1 MASDFPWF
9 YFSFTMCLNS
19 CGWLRVVSLRGT
31 NPGIVSVEKDSAMEL
46 GETKKGTLHTGQS
59 IPEIELK
66 THLLPDERG
75 TFEMDFEKER
85 HSARNPMLEVNT
97 SGGPV
102 MNSNLR
108 SLVFAFRQPERRYC
122 ALCQN
127 LQPYRTKHC
136 SRCQAC
142 VAKFDHHCH
151 VIGTCIGELNLRY
164 FWLYLG
170 TQTILFMAIFVN
182 VS

>member
-1 MASDFPWF
+1 MS
-9 YFSFTMCLNS
+9 SK
-19 CGWLRVVSLRGT
+19 GT
-31 NPGIVSVEKDSAMEL
+31 NPGIVSVETDSGREL
-46 GETKKGTLHTGQS
+46 RETKKSALQIGQS
-59 IPEIELK
+59 VPEIELK

-75 TFEMDFEKER
+75 SFEMDYEKER
-85 HSARNPMLEVNT
+85 KTPHNPTIDVNA
-97 SGGPV
+97 SGGAV

-122 ALCQN
+122 NFCQN

-142 VAKFDHHCH
+142 IAKFDHHCH

-170 TQTILFMAIFVN
+170 TQMILFMAVFFN
-182 VS
+182 VRLAVDFCA